1 MKKYIKPEI
10 TIVEM
15 DMDTHLMQGSFQEKD
30 SYTLDTEIT
39 NELDRSKRRT
49 YNVWGYDEEED

>member
-1 MKKYIKPEI
+1 
-10 TIVEM
+10 M